1 MRAEPEKAH
10 NLAEYPFLVGIR
22 PGLNR
27 VEEEIHR
34 ALQAEDRP
42 IEEVSTHL
50 LRAGGKRLRPA
61 LVLLSGQIYGASED
75 VLVSVAASAELI
87 HTATLVH
94 DDTVDKAELRRGMPT
109 VNAGWGDHIAIL
121 MGDYLFARAFSVL
134 AATGDN
140 RAVRI
145 MADVV
150 FHMCM
155 GEIDQWSHTFD
166 PDQDELAYLERI
178 NKKTG
183 HFIAECCRIGGLL
196 GGASEQEQKA
206 LRDFGYGIGM
216 GFQII
221 DDILDLTASAERLGK
236 HIGSDLRS
244 GVVTLPVLYA
254 LTHSPQRRRIAEV
267 IQGREVGDREVAEVR
282 TLIERCGGFHYAY
295 RMAERYT
302 THARR
307 CLDLVPDTP
316 AREALEAMAEYLM
329 QRDL

>member
-1 MRAEPEKAH
+1 MHAKPEKAQ
-10 NLAEYPFLVGIR
+10 NLADYPFLAGVR
-22 PGLNR
+22 PGLDR
-27 VEEEIHR
+27 VEEEIYR
-34 ALQAEDRP
+34 CLQTDNRS
-42 IEEVSTHL
+42 IEEVATHL
-50 LRAGGKRLRPA
+50 FRAGGKRLRPA
-61 LVLLSGQIYGASED
+61 LVLLSGQIFGASED
-75 VLVSVAASAELI
+75 VLVSVAAAAELI

-94 DDTVDKAELRRGMPT
+94 DDTVDKAMLRRGMPT

-121 MGDYLFARAFSVL
+121 MGDYLFARAFSIL
-134 AATGDN
+134 AGTGDN
-140 RAVRI
+140 RAVRV

-155 GEIDQWSHTFD
+155 GEIDQWAHTFD

-178 NKKTG
+178 DKKTG
-183 HFIAECCRIGGLL
+183 YFIAECCRVGGVL
-196 GGASEQEQKA
+196 GGASEEEQKA

-221 DDILDLTASAERLGK
+221 DDVLDLKARAERLGK
-236 HIGSDLRS
+236 HIGGDLRS

-267 IQGREVGDREVAEVR
+267 IRGREVGDREVVEIR

-295 RMAERYT
+295 RIAERYT

-307 CLDLVPDTP
+307 CLDLVPETP
-316 AREALEAMAEYLM
+316 ARAALEAMAEYLM